1 MQKKKIEDGVMP
13 IEERVDSRKIVF
25 EKPIMLEGEEYKEVT
40 MRRPKGKD
48 LMLLENIQGGPFM
61 RDMFLISH
69 LCGLK
74 VKPDALLEVDAVEV
88 RQLQGELKAFLLTTQ
103 AQMMLL
109 QQFQK

>member
-1 MQKKKIEDGVMP
+1 MKKAENEVQMTM
-13 IEERVDSRKIVF
+13 EERVDSRKIVF
-25 EKPIMLEGEEYKEVT
+25 EKAIVLDGKEYKEVL

-48 LMLLENIQGGPFM
+48 LLLLESVQGGAFM

-74 VKPDALLEVDAVEV
+74 VKPEEMLEVDAVEI

-103 AQMMLL
+103 ATMMLL
-109 QQFQK
+109 QQFQR

>member
-25 EKPIMLEGEEYKEVT
+25 EKAILLEDKEYKEVT

-48 LMLLENIQGGPFM
+48 LMLLESVQGGRFM

-74 VKPDALLEVDAVEV
+74 VKPEALLEVDAVEI
-88 RQLQGELKAFLLTTQ
+88 RQLQGELQAFLLTTR

-109 QQFQK
+109 QQLPK